1 MICTDVMQDASEI
14 IHYDV
19 TGIPIYIRKGCLSS
33 YPDMRA
39 LCHWHED
46 IEWIYIIEG
55 EMNYEINGKK
65 VLLKKNDCIIV
76 NSTQMHFGYANKK
89 QDCLFICI
97 LFHPSLLHFNAHLYE
112 RFVKPFIECSALE
125 YIHYASASLEGKT
138 ISKHLLDIF
147 SLKEQA
153 LPAYEFE
160 VLEHFIA
167 IWKIVYIQFQS
178 QINQK
183 NETSDTDIVIQKRM
197 VSHIYQHY
205 GEPLTLEDIAS
216 SVHVSKSKC
225 CIIFRK
231 YLQQS
236 PIDFLNAYRLEVAC
250 NLLKSTDYTITQ
262 IATACGFNHL
272 SYFSKIFYRKYN
284 CTPREFRINNTMP

>member
-1 MICTDVMQDASEI
+1 MSASDAFTIADSKF
-14 IHYDV
+14 Y
-19 TGIPIYIRKGCLSS
+19 
-33 YPDMRA
+33 
-39 LCHWHED
+39 
-46 IEWIYIIEG
+46 
-55 EMNYEINGKK
+55 
-65 VLLKKNDCIIV
+65 CIIV

-97 LFHPSLLHFNAHLYE
+97 LFHPSLLHFNTHLYE
-112 RFVKPFIECSALE
+112 RYVKPFIECSALE
-125 YIHYASASLEGKT
+125 YIHYDSASLEGKT

-153 LPAYEFE
+153 LPAYEYE

-178 QINQK
+178 QINQE
-183 NETSDTDIVIQKRM
+183 NENSDTDIAIQKRM

-205 GEPLTLEDIAS
+205 GEPITLEDIAS

-236 PIDFLNAYRLEVAC
+236 PIDFL
-250 NLLKSTDYTITQ
+250 
-262 IATACGFNHL
+262 
-272 SYFSKIFYRKYN
+272 
-284 CTPREFRINNTMP
+284 MPIVWKLPAIC

>member
-14 IHYDV
+14 IHYDE

-112 RFVKPFIECSALE
+112 RYVKPFIECSALE
-125 YIHYASASLEGKT
+125 YIHYDSASLEGKT

-167 IWKIVYIQFQS
+167 IWKIVHIQFHS
-178 QINQK
+178 QINQE

-272 SYFSKIFYRKYN
+272 SYFSKIFFRKYN